1 MTSGIRCGS
10 CGSARTNWLADA
22 VGCEDCGA
30 ATYPD
35 GELAHEPTTGP
46 NAGTLGASENS
57 PGHLNTAP
65 PPNMTTT
72 ETVAADL
79 DEEQPDEEQ
88 PDDVESDTG
97 TGRYEDRTVV
107 QLHALA
113 KQKGLTGYSTLTKDE
128 LVEALRGG

>member
-1 MTSGIRCGS
+1 MTSGIKCGS

-35 GELAHEPTTGP
+35 GTLAHEPTTGP
-46 NAGTLGASENS
+46 KAGTLGASENS
-57 PGHLNTAP
+57 PGHLNTAA

-72 ETVAADL
+72 ETVDADDDG
-79 DEEQPDEEQ
+79 DE
-88 PDDVESDTG
+88 PDDETPDTG

-113 KQKGLTGYSTLTKDE
+113 KDRGLSGYSTLTKDE
-128 LVEALRGG
+128 LVEALRDG

>member
-1 MTSGIRCGS
+1 MTSGIHCGS

-35 GELAHEPTTGP
+35 GTLAHEPTTGP

-57 PGHLNTAP
+57 PGHLNTAA

-72 ETVAADL
+72 ETVAADT
-79 DEEQPDEEQ
+79 DEEQ

-97 TGRYEDRTVV
+97 TGSYESRTVV

-128 LVEALRGG
+128 LVEALRDG